1 MAQANVKL
9 TVDARSAV
17 SSLNNTTLATNKLSA
32 AAKGTT
38 ASLAGT
44 SAAAKGLAA
53 SLAATMGPIIAL
65 GAAFS
70 TVNSGLRVFSERERD
85 VAILRQGLKNL
96 DEGVDVLNRL
106 QKAASD
112 FGDATLF
119 SQDEFTRGFALLT
132 TFRKIGVD
140 SYEKV
145 AKGAAEIAQINQ
157 VDLKTSFMQLAK
169 ALEDPERNLSTL
181 NRSGISF
188 QKTQI
193 DTIKTLMKSNKTA
206 EAHAM
211 ILEVVNGA
219 YKELATAGGAGFAGD
234 VDALKESFDDFAEV
248 LGKALVPVI
257 QPAVKGLT
265 ALLKFFSSEGGQVTA
280 VIAGAAL
287 AFKGLAVA
295 IPLVTSSFTSLSV
308 AAQIATGSLVGTN
321 ATLQATK
328 AGFINAAAAANTFK
342 VALAKTGIGLAI
354 ISFGMLAT
362 KILEAVNAQKTMNE
376 QLSQGDTTKAREQL
390 ARLEKQLEDIQAKRD
405 RIKERSAKGTGLM
418 EFLGLGERLSGMEVV
433 ALAGALPNAIDQLKR
448 KIAEA
453 EGVGLAREF
462 EKAEKALERKNEEL
476 EKIIERSKIETEEGR
491 KQFDLDQRKNELVE
505 KYGEE
510 LAKILLE
517 REKDN
522 RELQKGIDKIKEQ
535 DEAAK
540 KLAETFEKI
549 GDSIATGVSDALVDA
564 VMQTKSLADSARALL
579 NDIARQLMRLGINT
593 LLFNTFGGAEGIF
606 KNLETFSTGGR
617 PPVGR
622 PSIVGEKGPELFVPS
637 TAGNIIPNNE
647 LGGSNMTNNIVV
659 NVDMDGGIDAQGGEQ
674 EGRELGRLIAVA
686 VQSEIIQQKRA
697 GGLLA

>member
-32 AAKGTT
+32 AAKGTS

-140 SYEKV
+140 SYKKV
-145 AKGAAEIAQINQ
+145 AKAAAEIAQINQ

-188 QKTQI
+188 NKTQI

-211 ILEVVNGA
+211 ILKVVNGA
-219 YKELATAGGAGFAGD
+219 YKELATAAGAGFAGD

-257 QPAVKGLT
+257 QPVVKGLT
-265 ALLKFFSSEGGQVTA
+265 SLLKFFSSEGGQVTA
-280 VIAGAAL
+280 AIAGAAL
-287 AFKGLAVA
+287 AFKGLSFVIAATTAQMSAMSIAAVA
-295 IPLVTSSFTSLSV
+295 TNGTLAASSQMALITAASFGKATV
-308 AAQIATGSLVGTN
+308 AATA
-321 ATLQATK
+321 
-328 AGFINAAAAANTFK
+328 FK
-342 VALAKTGIGLAI
+342 MALIKTGIGALIVGLGLVTVEILKTINAHKEFNKLLEEGTI
-354 ISFGMLAT
+354 DETTARIKKYREEIT
-362 KILEAVNAQKTMNE
+362 K
-376 QLSQGDTTKAREQL
+376 
-390 ARLEKQLEDIQAKRD
+390 LEKQVEKTNIVGYILRDWLLRGAGGADIAKTKISQLEEKINKLQ
-405 RIKERSAKGTGLM
+405 ES
-418 EFLGLGERLSGMEVV
+418 
-433 ALAGALPNAIDQLKR
+433 LKT
-448 KIAEA
+448 KK
-453 EGVGLAREF
+453 EF
-462 EKAEKALERKNEEL
+462 ELAKDFDKARRKLLESNKQL
-476 EKIIERSKIETEEGR
+476 EITIERSKIKTEEDKKSFDIKQRETE
-491 KQFDLDQRKNELVE
+491 LIE
-505 KYGEE
+505 KYGE
-510 LAKILLE
+510 LFGPILLKIE
-517 REKDN
+517 QKN
-522 RELQKGIDKIKEQ
+522 KKLQEGVDKIKEQ
-535 DEAAK
+535 EEAAK

-606 KNLETFSTGGR
+606 KNLDTFSTGGR

>member
-38 ASLAGT
+38 VSLAGT

-70 TVNSGLRVFSERERD
+70 TVNSGLRVFSDRQRD
-85 VAILRQGLKNL
+85 VAILTQGLQNL

-106 QKAASD
+106 QKAANKL
-112 FGDATLF
+112 GDETLF
-119 SQDEFTRGFALLT
+119 DQEEFTRGFNLLT
-132 TFRKIGVD
+132 SFRKIGVD
-140 SYEKV
+140 SYERV
-145 AKGAAEIAQINQ
+145 AQAAADIAQLNQ
-157 VDLKTSFMQLAK
+157 VDVKTSFMQLAK

-188 QKTQI
+188 NKTQT
-193 DTIKTLMKSNKTA
+193 DTIKKLMKANKTA

-211 ILEVVNGA
+211 ILDIVNEA
-219 YKELATAGGAGFAGD
+219 YNKTAQAAATGFAGD
-234 VDALKESFDDFAEV
+234 VDSLGEAFRDFAEV

-287 AFKGLAVA
+287 AFKGLSVVIAA
-295 IPLVTSSFTSLSV
+295 TTAQLSTMS
-308 AAQIATGSLVGTN
+308 I
-321 ATLQATK
+321 
-328 AGFINAAAAANTFK
+328 AAAAANGTLAASTTMAFATAGGFAKATAAVTAFK
-342 VALAKTGIGLAI
+342 IALAKTGIGLAI
-354 ISFGMLAT
+354 VGFGLLAT
-362 KILEAVNAQKTMNE
+362 EILKAINAQREFNE
-376 QLSQGDTTKAREQL
+376 L
-390 ARLEKQLEDIQAKRD
+390 LEKGSSIAIQT
-405 RIKERSAKGTGLM
+405 E
-418 EFLGLGERLSGMEVV
+418 
-433 ALAGALPNAIDQLKR
+433 IDKTKK
-448 KIAEA
+448 KIAEFEERIA
-453 EGVGLAREF
+453 KLKKSMGWMYDEDNSLQDQLDKANEELEKLEKRLPMIQGVELAREF

-491 KQFDLDQRKNELVE
+491 KQFDLDQRKIELVE
-505 KYGEE
+505 KYGEV
-510 LAKILLE
+510 LAEILLK

-522 RELQKGIDKIKEQ
+522 RELQEGIDKIKEQ
-535 DEAAK
+535 EEAAK

-593 LLFNTFGGAEGIF
+593 LLFNTFGGAGGIF
-606 KNLETFSTGGR
+606 KNLDTFSTGGR

-637 TAGNIIPNNE
+637 RAGTIIPNNE
-647 LGGSNMTNNIVV
+647 LGGSSMTNNIVV
-659 NVDMDGGIDAQGGEQ
+659 NVDMDGGVDAQGGEQ